1 MLDQLVLLTTIT
13 DDGARQSYEA
23 LESEDSRIKFYF
35 SHLPTVGF
43 ELFAFLS

>member
-1 MLDQLVLLTTIT
+1 MLDQPVLHTTIT
-13 DDGARQSYEA
+13 DDGARQSCEA

-43 ELFAFLS
+43 ELLAFLS